1 MTELTYIIK
10 DVHGIHARP
19 AGELV
24 REIQKYTCDV
34 KITKNPKT
42 VDGKRLFA
50 VMGLGAKQSDTLHIT
65 CDGEDETEAAQA
77 ISAFLSENL

>member
-1 MTELTYIIK
+1 MKEITYIIK
-10 DVHGIHARP
+10 DEHGIHARP

-34 KITKNPKT
+34 KITKDPKT

-50 VMGLGAKQSDTLHIT
+50 VMGLGAKQSDMLHIT
-65 CDGEDETEAAQA
+65 CEGEDEAVAAEA